1 MKFSWTS
8 IPTIIVASY
17 LLVACSNS
25 GKAQLEGE
33 LLSTERR
40 LQELEKSLNAG
51 AIRNAGILRQYAQI
65 LTQKRPEL
73 ASLLKELEKEGTG
86 GGPVFKDLQA
96 RFGAVKDET
105 EYFESWT
112 DKVTELNSIQ
122 TAAQPSVF
130 NDALSDT
137 VNVIAD
143 MSGGE
148 LARVNAVSQQAE
160 QQTNKSKNYGAGSQY
175 IGNPRYGSWNHG
187 SGGSVWAWYGQ
198 YAFFSSMFGGR
209 RHYYN
214 DWAGNR
220 GYSYYHDVGRN
231 SYTSPRQRVA
241 QRDVQQRA
249 KKQFGRS
256 GKPFSSPYAKSRT
269 GAKGI
274 SKASTVQ
281 KKSAFKSPYASSRAN
296 KSKFQSSTRAS
307 RSRTSRGSS
316 RGK

>member
-1 MKFSWTS
+1 MKRSWVS
-8 IPTIIVASY
+8 LPTIIIASY
-17 LLVACSNS
+17 LLVACSSS
-25 GKAQLEGE
+25 GKEQLAGE

-40 LQELEKSLNAG
+40 LQELENSLNAG
-51 AIRNAGILRQYAQI
+51 SIRNAAILRQYVKI
-65 LTQKRPEL
+65 LTEKRPEL
-73 ASLLKELEKEGTG
+73 APLLTELEKESTSS
-86 GGPVFKDLQA
+86 GPIIKDLQA
-96 RFGAVKDET
+96 RFKAVKDET

-112 DKVTELNSIQ
+112 DKVAELNTIQ
-122 TAAQPSVF
+122 TAAQASVY

-143 MSGGE
+143 MSDGE
-148 LARVNAVSQQAE
+148 LARVNAVSREAE
-160 QQTNKSKNYGAGSQY
+160 QQSNKSKTYGAGSQY
-175 IGNPRYGSWNHG
+175 IGNPRYGHWNHG
-187 SGGSVWAWYGQ
+187 SGGSFWAWYGQ
-198 YAFFSSMFGGR
+198 YHFFSSMFGGNR
-209 RHYYN
+209 YYYN

-249 KKQFGRS
+249 QKQYGRS
-256 GKPFSSPYAKSRT
+256 GKSFTSPYAKSRT

-274 SKASTVQ
+274 SKASTSQ
-281 KKSAFKSPYASSRAN
+281 RKSAFKSPYASSRTN
-296 KSKFQSSTRAS
+296 RSKFQSSTRGS